1 MVAAIITPH
10 FALKSLFKTGERT
23 RWPFHHPLFIWAW
36 DWGEETE
43 GRCTHEL
50 SPLVSESCIMTNA
63 WCCLHFG
70 PQRVADSVGAG
81 PESLCSM
88 AGGAGG
94 GRRLILSLFKI
105 TSTHCAESLERHC
118 LGFCISLK
126 NIPLQSFP
134 SSEAHPFPH
143 SGPLKGSC
151 VDPVHGYSLSRA
163 WALPL
168 HLPDNSDAARVCSTF
183 TRQPELRGRWR
194 HLPPAHFH
202 IQDNEDFR
210 SQRAAWAEIQVSCP
224 LV

>member
-1 MVAAIITPH
+1 
-10 FALKSLFKTGERT
+10 
-23 RWPFHHPLFIWAW
+23 
-36 DWGEETE
+36 
-43 GRCTHEL
+43 
-50 SPLVSESCIMTNA
+50 
-63 WCCLHFG
+63 
-70 PQRVADSVGAG
+70 
-81 PESLCSM
+81 M

-151 VDPVHGYSLSRA
+151 VDPAHGYSLSRA
-163 WALPL
+163 SALPL

-183 TRQPELRGRWR
+183 TRQPELRGRWS
-194 HLPPAHFH
+194 HLPQPTSTLKTTKISGAREQPGLKSRFPASWSNPEP
-202 IQDNEDFR
+202 IRKEKEL
-210 SQRAAWAEIQVSCP
+210 WV
-224 LV
+224 